1 MESENLFDSYQ
12 LMPFF
17 GVLLVIFLAY
27 VGTKFISAKYAKM
40 SSGKNIKVLERIALG
55 QDKSLVL
62 ISLNKKAY
70 LLGVTGKDISIV
82 CQLDENELATVSV
95 DNQADFLSLLT
106 DGIKKSTTG
115 LKLPTDIRKFSEGFK
130 NQSFLDTSS
139 IKSFIKNKNK
149 NGK

>member
-1 MESENLFDSYQ
+1 MSGSFSY

-27 VGTKFISAKYAKM
+27 VGTKFISARYAKM
-40 SSGKNIKVLERIALG
+40 SSGKNIKVLERITLG

-62 ISLNKKAY
+62 ITLNKKAY

-82 CQLDENELATVSV
+82 CQLEENELLAVSEEKE
-95 DNQADFLSLLT
+95 ADFLSLLT
-106 DGIKKSTTG
+106 EGLKKSTG
-115 LKLPTDIRKFSEGFK
+115 GFKMPMDIRKYTGVKE
-130 NQSFLDTSS
+130 QSFLDLSA

-149 NGK
+149 NR